1 MEQIVKILIGDDGSP
16 FSVTLAQKLREFGF
30 YAVTRL
36 QKAAALQQAIRKE
49 MPDVLLLDLSN
60 LAAEELCEIMELVRG
75 NRIQTAVILPRENT
89 MLQRQLMKTGI
100 RICLTKPLD
109 AARLADE
116 IKRYYPKKAEQPK
129 PAAVPEVK
137 QTAELPLTESP
148 TPEYTVTAM
157 MQRLGIPAN
166 LQGYQ
171 YLREA
176 ILAVYVQPQLT
187 YSVTKKLYPLVANHF
202 ETTPSRVER
211 SIRHAIDLAWE
222 RGAGEQPPLEYLGI
236 PLPVFRKKPT
246 NSELIALIAD
256 QLRVLQP
263 TYLK

>member
-1 MEQIVKILIGDDGSP
+1 MEQMLKILIGDDGSP
-16 FSVTLAQKLREFGF
+16 FSVHLAQKLRDYGF
-30 YAVTRL
+30 FAVTRL

-49 MPDVLLLDLSN
+49 KPDVLLLDMSN
-60 LAAEELCEIMELVRG
+60 LDAEELCEIMALVQE
-75 NRIQTAVILPRENT
+75 NRVHTAVILPRENT
-89 MLQRQLMKTGI
+89 MLQRQLAKNGI
-100 RICLTKPLD
+100 RICLSKPLD

-116 IKRYYPKKAEQPK
+116 IKRHYMKTVKPQPSEVTKAEH
-129 PAAVPEVK
+129 
-137 QTAELPLTESP
+137 PLSDVP

-176 ILAVYVQPQLT
+176 ILAVYFQPQLT

-222 RGAGEQPPLEYLGI
+222 RGAGEQPPLEYLGM
-236 PLPVFRKKPT
+236 PLPVLRKKPT

-256 QLRVLQP
+256 QLRILQP
-263 TYLK
+263 ITLQK